1 MDTMYHDGS
10 YMSIVGQDRGIPKE
24 ETKDYAS
31 IPMDIAEIR
40 RKNLNYLIQT
50 EYDGIARQFGL
61 DAGLDPSYVSRLFTD
76 KPASRRTVGSKLAR
90 KIEIAIGKPKGW
102 LDRPQWVTEQDND
115 TLLVNI
121 IQAVENST
129 KDVELAPEKKAELIA
144 SLYNA
149 ISKKRPT
156 S

>member
-1 MDTMYHDGS
+1 
-10 YMSIVGQDRGIPKE
+10 MSIAGQYWGIPME
-24 ETKDYAS
+24 ETKDYARA
-31 IPMDIAEIR
+31 PMDIAEIR
-40 RKNLNYLIQT
+40 RKNLMYLIQT

-61 DAGLDPSYVSRLFTD
+61 DAELDPSYVSRLFTD

-90 KIEIAIGKPKGW
+90 KIETAIGKPKGW
-102 LDRPQWVTEQDND
+102 LDSPQWVTEHDED
-115 TLLVNI
+115 TLLVSI

-129 KDVELAPEKKAELIA
+129 KDVELTSEKKAELIA
-144 SLYNA
+144 SLYKL